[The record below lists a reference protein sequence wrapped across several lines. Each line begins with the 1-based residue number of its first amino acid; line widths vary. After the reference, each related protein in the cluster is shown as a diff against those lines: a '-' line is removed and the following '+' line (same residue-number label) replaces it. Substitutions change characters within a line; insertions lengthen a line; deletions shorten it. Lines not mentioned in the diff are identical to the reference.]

1 MNPALAVYTALLL
14 ARIGGFVAVAPPFAG
29 RAPRTVRAGLAMALT
44 AFYLGS
50 AAPGWD
56 TTFAQRA
63 DQLGSVAYT
72 LALIRETLLGAAMGF
87 AFGLFLL
94 PARIAGEFMTQQV
107 GLAVAP
113 QVGPTGSDLTSAL
126 THVLEAA
133 ATMLFLVADG
143 HHVLLASLHASFD
156 WFPLGGD
163 TLPQVGPMIGGLSTA
178 YEMGLL
184 LAGPL
189 ALCLFLLAVT
199 MAVMARAAPQ
209 LNIYSVGFSL
219 QMLVLLVGG
228 LFLVPD
234 MVRAMNAFLGYSG
247 QTLPQTL
254 AGG

>member
-1 MNPALAVYTALLL
+1 MNPTLAVYLALLL
-14 ARIGGFVAVAPPFAG
+14 ARIGAFIAVAPPFAG
-29 RAPRTVRAGLAMALT
+29 RAPRMVKVGLAMALT

-50 AAPGWD
+50 AMPGWD
-56 TTFAQRA
+56 ANFAQQA
-63 DQLGSVAYT
+63 SQLGPITYA
-72 LALIRETLLGAAMGF
+72 LALVREALLGAAMGF

-113 QVGPTGSDLTSAL
+113 QVTPSGSDMTSAL

-133 ATMLFLVADG
+133 AVLVFLAADG

-156 WFPLGGD
+156 WFPLGGT
-163 TLPQVGPMIGGLSTA
+163 TLPQVGPMVGGLATA

-199 MAVMARAAPQ
+199 LAVMARAAPQ
-209 LNIYSVGFSL
+209 LNVYSVGFSL
-219 QMLVLLVGG
+219 QMLVVLIGG

-234 MVRAMNAFLGYSG
+234 MVRAMSAFVGYSG
-247 QTLPQTL
+247 QLLPRTL